1 MKNYFSPLHL
11 LFFVF
16 LLSIMMMLI
25 QIELLSFAFAKLGL
39 APEMGVGVL
48 VLSLSLFGSIVNL
61 PVTKIK
67 SHAPIQEPLQS
78 VYWGL
83 LRMPMPSFQ
92 NETQIFV
99 NLGGCLIPATLSIY
113 LYSHSTLS
121 LLSVLT
127 GIAIM
132 SIISYFFSRPIRG
145 LGIGMPI
152 LVAPISAALVGLLI
166 NPEQSAALA
175 YISGTLGVLIGA
187 DLFRL
192 KDISRLGTPYASIGG
207 AGTFDGIFI
216 TGIVAALLA

>member
-11 LFFVF
+11 LFFIF
-16 LLSIMMMLI
+16 LLSTLILLI
-25 QIELLSFAFAKLGL
+25 QIELLSFAFVKLGL
-39 APEMGVGVL
+39 APEMGIMVL
-48 VLSLSLFGSIVNL
+48 ALSLFGSIVNL
-61 PVTKIK
+61 PVAKIK
-67 SHAPIQEPLQS
+67 SHAPIQELPQS
-78 VYWGL
+78 IYLGL
-83 LRMPMPSFQ
+83 LRIPIQPFH

-113 LYSHSTLS
+113 LYTHSTLS
-121 LLSVLT
+121 FVSVLT
-127 GIAIM
+127 GITTM

>member
-39 APEMGVGVL
+39 APEMGVL

-67 SHAPIQEPLQS
+67 CHAPIQEPLQS

-83 LRMPMPSFQ
+83 LRMPMPPFH

-113 LYSHSTLS
+113 LYLHSTLS

-127 GIAIM
+127 GIALM